1 MAVTE
6 ESVLDLGQCMLEY
19 LRARGI
25 VSATCPQIA
34 EEENNDDGQIHG
46 DREGSGAN
54 GEPG

>member
-25 VSATCPQIA
+25 VSATCPQIG